1 MTIHTVAILTSS
13 DSGVL
18 LARCLKQQLETAAG
32 CTAGIFSSRRV
43 EGVTVVTGIADYV
56 HDNFNRYDA
65 FVFIGALGIC
75 VRSIASVIQDKY
87 SDPAVVNCDERG
99 LYVQAVLSG
108 HVGRGNELAML
119 VARLI
124 GARPVIT
131 ASSDVQGLWNLD
143 IFGRERGWTMEF
155 DAGDTGYSLAGAM
168 SKFVNH
174 EPTVLLLETR
184 DELTDYLERTSP
196 PFVTIVY
203 TYDEIDFA
211 VFSLLLAV
219 TPRIYQ
225 APVPSLFYRP
235 KVLCAGLG
243 CGSGVQPEA
252 FLGSFKEEISKQGLS
267 LLSFMALGSVDFKT
281 REKAFMFAAEKL
293 GIPLHGFTAELLE
306 SVRDVPNPSET
317 VYRKIGVHSVAEA
330 SAALL
335 AGENKWLLE
344 KKKVIIPGFSAE
356 DPRHYTYSIS
366 IDRTAVRKGRIAIVG
381 AGPGDPE
388 LVTVK
393 GKHCLET
400 ADLILYA
407 SSLVPEELT
416 HFAKHGAEIRS
427 SASMTLED
435 QLSLI
440 AQFYRQGKFVVRL
453 HTGDPSIYG
462 AIQEQIVYFESKDMD
477 YSIVPGVSS
486 FHAAAA
492 ALKSQFTVP
501 GKVQTIILT
510 RYNGKTPVPEREALR
525 ELARSRSTICL
536 FLSAEWAEQVQ
547 KELLEHYVPST
558 PVAVCYRLTWEDE
571 QVWRGSLEELSALV
585 RQSGKRRTVLIIVGE
600 AIGARENR
608 SKLYDPSY
616 SHLFRPV
623 SDTKEKD
630 EL

>member
-1 MTIHTVAILTSS
+1 MRTVAILASS
-13 DSGVL
+13 DNGVL
-18 LARCLKQQLETAAG
+18 LARCLKRQLETVSG
-32 CTAGIFSSRRV
+32 CKAGIFSSRKAD
-43 EGVTVVTGIADYV
+43 GVAVVTGLADYV

-65 FVFIGALGIC
+65 FLFIGALGIC
-75 VRSIASVIQDKY
+75 VRTIAPVIGNKY
-87 SDPAVVNCDERG
+87 SDPAVLNCDERG
-99 LYVQAVLSG
+99 FFVQTVLSG
-108 HVGRGNELAML
+108 HVGGGNEFARQ
-119 VARLI
+119 VARMI
-124 GARPVIT
+124 GARSVIT
-131 ASSDVQGLWNLD
+131 TSSDVQGLWNLD
-143 IFGRERGWTMEF
+143 ILGREQGWTMEYVP
-155 DAGDTGYSLAGAM
+155 GKSQLTIAGAM
-168 SKFVNH
+168 SRFVNH
-174 EPTVLLLETR
+174 EPTVLLLDTK
-184 DELTDYLERTSP
+184 DEQADYLESHKP
-196 PFVTIVY
+196 PFLSIVY
-203 TYDEIDFA
+203 DYGDIDFSA
-211 VFSLLLAV
+211 FRLFLAV
-219 TPRIYQ
+219 TPRIFS
-225 APVPSLFYRP
+225 APVPSFFYRP

-243 CGSGVQPEA
+243 CEKNIDPEA
-252 FLGSFKEEISKQGLS
+252 FLTSFTAEMKERELSPLS
-267 LLSFMALGSVDFKT
+267 LKALGSIDFKT
-281 REKAFMFAAEKL
+281 KEKAFRFASENL
-293 GIPLHGFTAELLE
+293 GVFLHGFTAELLDGVE
-306 SVRDVPNPSET
+306 NVPNPSET
-317 VYRKIGVHSVAEA
+317 VYRKVGVHSVAEA

-335 AGENKWLLE
+335 AGENRWLVE
-344 KKKVIIPGFSAE
+344 KQKVALPGFSAGE
-356 DPRHYTYSIS
+356 PRYYTFAVCM
-366 IDRTAVRKGRIAIVG
+366 DRTAVRKGQIAIVG

-393 GKHCLET
+393 GKNCLER

-407 SSLVPEELT
+407 GSLVPEKLT
-416 HFAKHGAEIRS
+416 HYAKPGAEVRS
-427 SASMTLED
+427 SASMILEE

-462 AIQEQIVYFESKDMD
+462 AIQEQIVYFESKNMD

-486 FHAAAA
+486 FHAAAT

-536 FLSAEWAEQVQ
+536 FLSAEWAGQVQ

-616 SHLFRPV
+616 SHVFRPV